1 MRRVIRLIGIAIS
14 IGIADS
20 LNPSTIGPALFL
32 AGGEHPRA
40 KVSEFT
46 FGVFAVYL
54 IGGAAIALGPGQLLL
69 DLVPHPRRE
78 VRHIIEISAGVAMLV
93 AAAVLWRFR
102 ESLSKREI
110 KTPATE
116 GRSAALI
123 GATIMAVE
131 LPTAFPYFAAI
142 AAIVGSGFDP
152 LRQLFLLVVFN
163 IAFVL
168 PLIGILATLAFAGD
182 RAVQMLTTSR
192 QWLEKH
198 WPALLATVALLAG
211 IFVVLLGVTGIA
223 GPRSRLARLL
233 RHVPGF
239 PKHP

>member
-1 MRRVIRLIGIAIS
+1 MIRLIGIVIS
-14 IGIADS
+14 IGVADS

-32 AGGEHPRA
+32 AGGDRPRTQ
-40 KVSEFT
+40 VGEFT

-54 IGGAAIALGPGQLLL
+54 LGGAVIALGPGQLLL

-102 ESLSKREI
+102 DTLAKRQASAI
-110 KTPATE
+110 SPE
-116 GRSAALI
+116 GRSSALL

-152 LRQLFLLVVFN
+152 LRQLFLLVLFN
-163 IAFVL
+163 VAFVL
-168 PLIGILATLAFAGD
+168 PLLGIVGTLTFAGE
-182 RAVQMLTTSR
+182 RAAQILTARR

-198 WPALLATVALLAG
+198 WPAVLAGVALLAG
-211 IFVVLLGVTGIA
+211 IFVVLLGITGIA
-223 GPRSRLARLL
+223 GPRSRLARFL
-233 RHVPGF
+233 RHLPGF